1 MALFESNCL
10 KVNVIYLWCST
21 ESWCRSIGF
30 YVLFA
35 QAEVGQ
41 DDVSLRIQEN
51 VLRLQV
57 SVHYVQW
64 VQVPQG
70 ARDLGCIEP
79 RTRFQKASLPLQMI
93 EQLWKDTER
102 EESD

>member
-21 ESWCRSIGF
+21 ERRCHSIGF

-35 QAEVGQ
+35 QAEVSQ

-57 SVHYVQW
+57 SVHYVQ
-64 VQVPQG
+64 
-70 ARDLGCIEP
+70 
-79 RTRFQKASLPLQMI
+79 
-93 EQLWKDTER
+93 
-102 EESD
+102 